1 MIPLHHEPHFTFRFA
16 DNRVIPAFTS
26 KALMPGGGSPSSDSI
41 P

>member
-16 DNRVIPAFTS
+16 DNRVIPAFNS
-26 KALMPGGGSPSSDSI
+26 KALRPGGGSPSSDSI